1 MFNVFSV
8 VKILSYLGIVI
19 IVAGGLWYAMNL
31 KAELATSEANNKI
44 LEISLSDLSAVI
56 EQMRVDIA
64 QIQRINEEVNAEI
77 GRQREEVNN
86 LISQLV
92 KKKDVEPGELYILAR
107 QLKNIDEF
115 MLSREL
121 YKEIYNRFG
130 NDLDGEVV
138 AEYAQV
144 LFMSSGREFSDTIYI
159 LLEEALKKNPNN
171 PSALTLKGLAEL
183 EKSNPQMTIELW
195 NQAIPLLNSE
205 KEKDDLR
212 SLIEAVKKRKNQ

>member
-1 MFNVFSV
+1 MSYIYFFLIIFILLYAVLADKDDFFKLNFKIIIAGLVTVSSLLV
-8 VKILSYLGIVI
+8 YENILS
-19 IVAGGLWYAMNL
+19 GGSL
-31 KAELATSEANNKI
+31 ELAYQKQS
-44 LEISLSDLSAVI
+44 LEIFLGEDQQEKENER
-56 EQMRVDIA
+56 EQ
-64 QIQRINEEVNAEI
+64 
-77 GRQREEVNN
+77 VNN
-86 LISQLV
+86 LITQLV
-92 KKKDVEPGELYILAR
+92 KKRDIEPGELYILAR
-107 QLKNIDEF
+107 QLKNINEF
-115 MLSREL
+115 MLSRDL

-144 LFMSSGREFSDTIYI
+144 LFMSEGRKFNDSIYI
-159 LLEEALKKNPNN
+159 LLEEAVKKNPNN

-183 EKSNPQMTIELW
+183 EKSNPQLTIQLW

>member
-1 MFNVFSV
+1 MSYIYFFLIIFIPLYALLADKDNFFKFNI
-8 VKILSYLGIVI
+8 KIIIAGLVTVSSLLVYENLLSDGSL
-19 IVAGGLWYAMNL
+19 
-31 KAELATSEANNKI
+31 ELAYQKQS
-44 LEISLSDLSAVI
+44 LEIFLGEDQQEKENER
-56 EQMRVDIA
+56 EQ
-64 QIQRINEEVNAEI
+64 
-77 GRQREEVNN
+77 VNN
-86 LISQLV
+86 LITQLV
-92 KKKDVEPGELYILAR
+92 KKRDIEPGELYILAR
-107 QLKNIDEF
+107 QLKNINEF
-115 MLSREL
+115 ILSRDL

-144 LFMSSGREFSDTIYI
+144 LFMSEGRKFNDSIYI
-159 LLEEALKKNPNN
+159 LLEEAVKKNPNN

-183 EKSNPQMTIELW
+183 EKSNPQLTIQLW

>member
-1 MFNVFSV
+1 MSYIYFFLIIFIPLYAVLADKDNFFKFNI
-8 VKILSYLGIVI
+8 KIIIAGLVTVSSLLVYENLLSDGSL
-19 IVAGGLWYAMNL
+19 
-31 KAELATSEANNKI
+31 ELAYQKQ
-44 LEISLSDLSAVI
+44 SLDIFLGEDQQEKENER
-56 EQMRVDIA
+56 EQ
-64 QIQRINEEVNAEI
+64 
-77 GRQREEVNN
+77 VNN
-86 LISQLV
+86 LITQLV
-92 KKKDVEPGELYILAR
+92 KKRDIEPGELYILAR
-107 QLKNIDEF
+107 QLKNINEF
-115 MLSREL
+115 MLSRDL

-144 LFMSSGREFSDTIYI
+144 LFMSEGRKFNDSIYI
-159 LLEEALKKNPNN
+159 LLEEAVKKNPNN

-183 EKSNPQMTIELW
+183 EKSNPQLTIQLW

>member
-1 MFNVFSV
+1 MSYIYFFLIIFIPLYAVLADKDDFFKLNF
-8 VKILSYLGIVI
+8 KIIIAGLVTVSSLLVYENLLSDGSL
-19 IVAGGLWYAMNL
+19 
-31 KAELATSEANNKI
+31 ELAYQKQS
-44 LEISLSDLSAVI
+44 LEIFLGEDQQEKENER
-56 EQMRVDIA
+56 EQ
-64 QIQRINEEVNAEI
+64 
-77 GRQREEVNN
+77 VNN
-86 LISQLV
+86 LITQLV
-92 KKKDVEPGELYILAR
+92 KKRDIEPGELYILAR
-107 QLKNIDEF
+107 QLKNINEF
-115 MLSREL
+115 MLSRDL

-144 LFMSSGREFSDTIYI
+144 LFMSEGRKFNDSIYI
-159 LLEEALKKNPNN
+159 LLEEAVKKNPNN

-183 EKSNPQMTIELW
+183 EKSNPQLTIQLW

>member
-1 MFNVFSV
+1 MSYIYFFLIIFIPLYAVLADKDNFFKFNI
-8 VKILSYLGIVI
+8 KIIIAGLVTVSSLLVYENLLSNGSL
-19 IVAGGLWYAMNL
+19 
-31 KAELATSEANNKI
+31 ELAYQKQS
-44 LEISLSDLSAVI
+44 LEIFLGEDQQEKENER
-56 EQMRVDIA
+56 EQ
-64 QIQRINEEVNAEI
+64 
-77 GRQREEVNN
+77 VNN
-86 LISQLV
+86 LITQLV
-92 KKKDVEPGELYILAR
+92 KKRDIEPGELYILAR
-107 QLKNIDEF
+107 QLKNINEF
-115 MLSREL
+115 MLSRDL

-144 LFMSSGREFSDTIYI
+144 LFMSEGRKFNDFIYI
-159 LLEEALKKNPNN
+159 LLEEAVKKNPNN

-183 EKSNPQMTIELW
+183 EKSNPQLTIQLW

>member
-1 MFNVFSV
+1 MSYIYFFLIIFIPMYAVLADKDNFFKFNI
-8 VKILSYLGIVI
+8 KIIIAGLVTVSSLLVYENLLSDGSL
-19 IVAGGLWYAMNL
+19 
-31 KAELATSEANNKI
+31 ELAYQKQS
-44 LEISLSDLSAVI
+44 LEIFLGEDQQEKENER
-56 EQMRVDIA
+56 EQ
-64 QIQRINEEVNAEI
+64 
-77 GRQREEVNN
+77 VNN
-86 LISQLV
+86 LITQLV
-92 KKKDVEPGELYILAR
+92 KKRDIEPGELYILAR
-107 QLKNIDEF
+107 QLKNINEF
-115 MLSREL
+115 MLSRDL

-144 LFMSSGREFSDTIYI
+144 LFMSEGRKFNDSIYI
-159 LLEEALKKNPNN
+159 LLEEAVKKNPNN

-183 EKSNPQMTIELW
+183 EKSNPQLTIQLW

>member
-1 MFNVFSV
+1 MSYIYFFLIIFIPLYAVLADKDNFFKFNI
-8 VKILSYLGIVI
+8 KIIIAGLVTVSSLLVYENLLSDGSL
-19 IVAGGLWYAMNL
+19 
-31 KAELATSEANNKI
+31 ELAYQKQS
-44 LEISLSDLSAVI
+44 LEIFLGEDQQEKENER
-56 EQMRVDIA
+56 EQ
-64 QIQRINEEVNAEI
+64 
-77 GRQREEVNN
+77 VNN
-86 LISQLV
+86 LITQLV
-92 KKKDVEPGELYILAR
+92 KKRDIEPGELYILAR
-107 QLKNIDEF
+107 QLKNINEF
-115 MLSREL
+115 MLSRDL

-144 LFMSSGREFSDTIYI
+144 LFMSTGRKFSDTIYI

-183 EKSNPQMTIELW
+183 EKSNPQLTIQLW
-195 NQAIPLLNSE
+195 NQAIPLLNSD

>member
-1 MFNVFSV
+1 MSYIYFFLIIFIPLYAVLADKDNFFKFNI
-8 VKILSYLGIVI
+8 KIIIAGLVTVSSLLVYENLLSDGSL
-19 IVAGGLWYAMNL
+19 
-31 KAELATSEANNKI
+31 ELAYQKQS
-44 LEISLSDLSAVI
+44 LEIFLGEDQQEKENER
-56 EQMRVDIA
+56 EQ
-64 QIQRINEEVNAEI
+64 
-77 GRQREEVNN
+77 VNN
-86 LISQLV
+86 LITQLV
-92 KKKDVEPGELYILAR
+92 KKRDIEPGELYILAR
-107 QLKNIDEF
+107 QLKNINEF
-115 MLSREL
+115 MLSRDL

-144 LFMSSGREFSDTIYI
+144 LFLSEGRKFNDSIYI
-159 LLEEALKKNPNN
+159 LLEEAVKKNPNN

-183 EKSNPQMTIELW
+183 EKSNPQLTIQLW

>member
-1 MFNVFSV
+1 MSYIYFFLIIFIPLYALLADKDNFFKLNIKIIIAGLVTVSSLLV
-8 VKILSYLGIVI
+8 YENILSDGSL
-19 IVAGGLWYAMNL
+19 
-31 KAELATSEANNKI
+31 ELAYQKQS
-44 LEISLSDLSAVI
+44 LEIFLGEDQQEKENER
-56 EQMRVDIA
+56 EQ
-64 QIQRINEEVNAEI
+64 
-77 GRQREEVNN
+77 VNN
-86 LISQLV
+86 LITQLV
-92 KKKDVEPGELYILAR
+92 KKRDIEPGELYILAR
-107 QLKNIDEF
+107 QLKNINEF
-115 MLSREL
+115 MLSRDL

-144 LFMSSGREFSDTIYI
+144 LFMSEGRKFNDSIYI
-159 LLEEALKKNPNN
+159 LLEEAVKKNPNN

-183 EKSNPQMTIELW
+183 EKSNPQLTIQLW

>member
-1 MFNVFSV
+1 MSYIYFFLIIFIPLYAVLADKDNFFKLNIKIIIAGLVTVSSLLV
-8 VKILSYLGIVI
+8 YENILSDGSL
-19 IVAGGLWYAMNL
+19 
-31 KAELATSEANNKI
+31 ELAYQKQS
-44 LEISLSDLSAVI
+44 LEIFLGEDQQEKENER
-56 EQMRVDIA
+56 EQ
-64 QIQRINEEVNAEI
+64 
-77 GRQREEVNN
+77 VNN
-86 LISQLV
+86 LITQLV
-92 KKKDVEPGELYILAR
+92 KKRDIEPGELYILAR
-107 QLKNIDEF
+107 QLKNINEF
-115 MLSREL
+115 MLSRDL

-144 LFMSSGREFSDTIYI
+144 LFMSEGRKFNDPIYI
-159 LLEEALKKNPNN
+159 LLEEAVKKNPNN

-183 EKSNPQMTIELW
+183 EKSNPQLTIQLW

>member
-1 MFNVFSV
+1 MLVYEN
-8 VKILSYLGIVI
+8 ILSDGSL
-19 IVAGGLWYAMNL
+19 
-31 KAELATSEANNKI
+31 ELAYQKQSLDIFLGEDQLEKENK
-44 LEISLSDLSAVI
+44 
-56 EQMRVDIA
+56 
-64 QIQRINEEVNAEI
+64 
-77 GRQREEVNN
+77 REEVNN
-86 LISQLV
+86 LITQLV

-115 MLSREL
+115 MLSRDL

-144 LFMSSGREFSDTIYI
+144 LFMSAGRKFSDTVYI

-183 EKSNPQMTIELW
+183 ENSNPQLTIELW

>member
-1 MFNVFSV
+1 MSYIYFFLIIFIPLYAVLADKDNFFKFNIKIIIAGLVTVSSLLV
-8 VKILSYLGIVI
+8 YENILSDGSL
-19 IVAGGLWYAMNL
+19 
-31 KAELATSEANNKI
+31 ELAYQKQSLDIFLGEDQLEKENK
-44 LEISLSDLSAVI
+44 
-56 EQMRVDIA
+56 
-64 QIQRINEEVNAEI
+64 
-77 GRQREEVNN
+77 REEVND
-86 LISQLV
+86 LITQLV

-115 MLSREL
+115 MLSRDL

-144 LFMSSGREFSDTIYI
+144 LFMSEGRKFNDSIYI

-183 EKSNPQMTIELW
+183 EKSNPQLTIQLW
-195 NQAIPLLNSE
+195 NQAIPCLLYTSPSPR
-205 KEKDDLR
+205 D
-212 SLIEAVKKRKNQ
+212 S

>member
-1 MFNVFSV
+1 MSNIYFFLIIFIPLYALLAEKDDFFKLNI
-8 VKILSYLGIVI
+8 KI
-19 IVAGGLWYAMNL
+19 IVAGLVSVSSLLVYENILSDGSL
-31 KAELATSEANNKI
+31 ELAYQKQS
-44 LEISLSDLSAVI
+44 LEIFLGEDQQ
-56 EQMRVDIA
+56 EK
-64 QIQRINEEVNAEI
+64 EKK
-77 GRQREEVNN
+77 REEVNN
-86 LISQLV
+86 LITQLLE
-92 KKKDVEPGELYILAR
+92 KRDVEPGELYILAR
-107 QLKNIDEF
+107 QLKNTNEF
-115 MLSREL
+115 MLSRDL

-138 AEYAQV
+138 GEYAQV
-144 LFMSSGREFSDTIYI
+144 LFMSEGRKFNDSIYI

-183 EKSNPQMTIELW
+183 EKSNPQLTIQLW

>member
-1 MFNVFSV
+1 MTDQQEKEN
-8 VKILSYLGIVI
+8 
-19 IVAGGLWYAMNL
+19 
-31 KAELATSEANNKI
+31 ER
-44 LEISLSDLSAVI
+44 
-56 EQMRVDIA
+56 EQ
-64 QIQRINEEVNAEI
+64 
-77 GRQREEVNN
+77 VNN
-86 LISQLV
+86 LITQLV
-92 KKKDVEPGELYILAR
+92 KKRDIEPGELYILAR
-107 QLKNIDEF
+107 QLKNINEF
-115 MLSREL
+115 MLSRDL

-144 LFMSSGREFSDTIYI
+144 LFMSEGRKFNDSIYI
-159 LLEEALKKNPNN
+159 LLEEAVKKNPNN

-183 EKSNPQMTIELW
+183 EKSNPQLTIQLW

>member
-1 MFNVFSV
+1 MSYIYFFLIIFIPLYAVLADKDNFFRFNIIIIIAGLVTVSSLLV
-8 VKILSYLGIVI
+8 YENLLSDGSL
-19 IVAGGLWYAMNL
+19 
-31 KAELATSEANNKI
+31 ELAYQKQ
-44 LEISLSDLSAVI
+44 SLDIFLGEDQQEKENER
-56 EQMRVDIA
+56 EQ
-64 QIQRINEEVNAEI
+64 
-77 GRQREEVNN
+77 VNN
-86 LISQLV
+86 LITQLV
-92 KKKDVEPGELYILAR
+92 KKRDIEPGELYILAR
-107 QLKNIDEF
+107 QLKNINEF
-115 MLSREL
+115 MLSRDL

-144 LFMSSGREFSDTIYI
+144 LFMSEGRKFNDSIYI
-159 LLEEALKKNPNN
+159 LLEEAVKKNPNN

-183 EKSNPQMTIELW
+183 EKSNPQLTIQLW

>member
-1 MFNVFSV
+1 MSYIYFFLIIFIPLYAVLADKDIFFKFNI
-8 VKILSYLGIVI
+8 KIIIAGLVTVSSLLVYENLLSNGSL
-19 IVAGGLWYAMNL
+19 
-31 KAELATSEANNKI
+31 ELAYQKQS
-44 LEISLSDLSAVI
+44 LEIFLGEDQQEKENER
-56 EQMRVDIA
+56 EQ
-64 QIQRINEEVNAEI
+64 
-77 GRQREEVNN
+77 VNN
-86 LISQLV
+86 LITQLV
-92 KKKDVEPGELYILAR
+92 KKRDIEPGELYILAR
-107 QLKNIDEF
+107 QLKNINEF
-115 MLSREL
+115 MLSRDL

-144 LFMSSGREFSDTIYI
+144 LFMSEGRKFNDSIYI
-159 LLEEALKKNPNN
+159 LLEEAVKKNPNN

-183 EKSNPQMTIELW
+183 EKSNPQLTIQLW

>member
-1 MFNVFSV
+1 MSYIYFFLIIFIPLYAVLADKDNFFKFNI
-8 VKILSYLGIVI
+8 KIIIAGLVTVSSLLVYENLLSDGSL
-19 IVAGGLWYAMNL
+19 
-31 KAELATSEANNKI
+31 ELAYQKQS
-44 LEISLSDLSAVI
+44 LEIFLGEDQQEKENER
-56 EQMRVDIA
+56 EQ
-64 QIQRINEEVNAEI
+64 
-77 GRQREEVNN
+77 VNN
-86 LISQLV
+86 LITQLV
-92 KKKDVEPGELYILAR
+92 KKRDIEPGELYILAR
-107 QLKNIDEF
+107 QLKNINEF
-115 MLSREL
+115 VLSRDL

-144 LFMSSGREFSDTIYI
+144 LFMSEGRKFNDSIYI
-159 LLEEALKKNPNN
+159 LLEEAVKKNPNN

-183 EKSNPQMTIELW
+183 EKSNPQLTIQLW

>member
-1 MFNVFSV
+1 MSYIYFFLIIFIPLYAVLADKDNFFKFNI
-8 VKILSYLGIVI
+8 KIIIAGLVTVSSLLVYENLLSDGSL
-19 IVAGGLWYAMNL
+19 
-31 KAELATSEANNKI
+31 ELAYQKQS
-44 LEISLSDLSAVI
+44 LEIFLGEDQQEKENER
-56 EQMRVDIA
+56 EQ
-64 QIQRINEEVNAEI
+64 
-77 GRQREEVNN
+77 VNN
-86 LISQLV
+86 LITQLV
-92 KKKDVEPGELYILAR
+92 KKRDIEPGELYILAR
-107 QLKNIDEF
+107 QLKNINEF
-115 MLSREL
+115 MLSRDL

-144 LFMSSGREFSDTIYI
+144 LFMSTGRKFSDTIYI

-183 EKSNPQMTIELW
+183 EKSNPQLTIQLW

>member
-1 MFNVFSV
+1 MSYIYFFLIIFIPLYAVLADKDDFFKLNF
-8 VKILSYLGIVI
+8 KIIIAGLVTVSSLLVYENLLSDGSL
-19 IVAGGLWYAMNL
+19 
-31 KAELATSEANNKI
+31 ELAYQKQS
-44 LEISLSDLSAVI
+44 LEIFLGEDQQEKENER
-56 EQMRVDIA
+56 EQ
-64 QIQRINEEVNAEI
+64 
-77 GRQREEVNN
+77 VNN
-86 LISQLV
+86 LITQLV
-92 KKKDVEPGELYILAR
+92 KKRDIEPGELYILAR
-107 QLKNIDEF
+107 QLKNINEF
-115 MLSREL
+115 MLSKDL

-144 LFMSSGREFSDTIYI
+144 LFMSEGRKFNDSIYI
-159 LLEEALKKNPNN
+159 LLEEAVKKNPNN

-183 EKSNPQMTIELW
+183 EKSNPQLTIQLW

>member
-1 MFNVFSV
+1 MSYIYFFLIIFIPLYAVLADKDNFFNLNIKIIIAGLVTVSSLLV
-8 VKILSYLGIVI
+8 YENILSNGSL
-19 IVAGGLWYAMNL
+19 
-31 KAELATSEANNKI
+31 ELAYQKQS
-44 LEISLSDLSAVI
+44 LEIFLGEDQQEKENER
-56 EQMRVDIA
+56 EQ
-64 QIQRINEEVNAEI
+64 
-77 GRQREEVNN
+77 VNN
-86 LISQLV
+86 LITQLV
-92 KKKDVEPGELYILAR
+92 KKRDIEPGELYILAR
-107 QLKNIDEF
+107 QLKNINEF
-115 MLSREL
+115 ILSRDL

-144 LFMSSGREFSDTIYI
+144 LFMSEGRKFNDSIYI
-159 LLEEALKKNPNN
+159 LLEEAVKKNPNN

-183 EKSNPQMTIELW
+183 EKSNPQLTIQLW

>member
-1 MFNVFSV
+1 MSYIYFFLIIFIPLYAVLADKDNFFKLNIKIFIAGLVTVSSLIV
-8 VKILSYLGIVI
+8 YENILSDGSL
-19 IVAGGLWYAMNL
+19 
-31 KAELATSEANNKI
+31 ELAYQKQS
-44 LEISLSDLSAVI
+44 LEIFLGEDQQEKENER
-56 EQMRVDIA
+56 EQ
-64 QIQRINEEVNAEI
+64 
-77 GRQREEVNN
+77 VNN
-86 LISQLV
+86 LITQLV
-92 KKKDVEPGELYILAR
+92 KKRDIEPGELYILAR
-107 QLKNIDEF
+107 QLKNINEF
-115 MLSREL
+115 MLSKDL

-144 LFMSSGREFSDTIYI
+144 LFMSEGRKFNDSIYI
-159 LLEEALKKNPNN
+159 LLEEAVKKNPNN

-183 EKSNPQMTIELW
+183 EKSNPQLTIQLW

>member
-1 MFNVFSV
+1 MSYIYFFLIIFIPLYAVLADKDNFFNLNI
-8 VKILSYLGIVI
+8 KIIIAGLVTVSSLLVYENLLSDGSL
-19 IVAGGLWYAMNL
+19 
-31 KAELATSEANNKI
+31 ELAYQKQS
-44 LEISLSDLSAVI
+44 LEIFLGEDQQEKENER
-56 EQMRVDIA
+56 EQ
-64 QIQRINEEVNAEI
+64 
-77 GRQREEVNN
+77 VNN
-86 LISQLV
+86 LITQLV
-92 KKKDVEPGELYILAR
+92 KKRDIEPGELYILAR
-107 QLKNIDEF
+107 QLKNINEF
-115 MLSREL
+115 MLSRDL

-144 LFMSSGREFSDTIYI
+144 LFMSEGRKFNDSIYI
-159 LLEEALKKNPNN
+159 LLEEAVKKNPNN

-183 EKSNPQMTIELW
+183 EKSNPQLTIQLW

>member
-1 MFNVFSV
+1 MSYIYFFLIIFIPLYAVLADKDNFFKLNIKIIIAGLVTVSSLLV
-8 VKILSYLGIVI
+8 YENILSDGSL
-19 IVAGGLWYAMNL
+19 
-31 KAELATSEANNKI
+31 ELAYQKQSLDIFLGEDQLEKENK
-44 LEISLSDLSAVI
+44 
-56 EQMRVDIA
+56 
-64 QIQRINEEVNAEI
+64 
-77 GRQREEVNN
+77 REEVND
-86 LISQLV
+86 LITQLV

-115 MLSREL
+115 MLSRDL

-144 LFMSSGREFSDTIYI
+144 LFMSEGRKFNDSIYI
-159 LLEEALKKNPNN
+159 LLEEAVKKNPNN

-183 EKSNPQMTIELW
+183 EKSNPQLTIQLW

-212 SLIEAVKKRKNQ
+212 SLIEAVKKRRNQ